1 MSKTSI
7 IGIKIIAPVRGQ
19 VEVKWSALDGEL
31 PTDHFARVLDR
42 VVGSLDVGPFLA
54 RAKSIK
60 GAAGRPLLCPRMMLV
75 LWLYAI
81 IDGVAAATEIEELT
95 RSHVAYRW
103 IVGGLRTSHDVISRF
118 RVEQG
123 EGFSK
128 VLSEVLARLLE
139 AGLLDLDVV
148 AQDGTRLRAS
158 AGAPSFRTA
167 PALEDCREHA
177 ALHLKA
183 VLAQGKDPHLS
194 QTMKV
199 SREVKAREYAARVEA
214 AIEALSTL
222 PANKKN
228 APRASTTDPDAR
240 VMKMGDGGFR
250 PAYNVQLAVAG
261 SELGGPRA
269 IVGVIVTNVGS
280 DMGSLTPMA
289 NDIEKRTG
297 SRPETVL
304 ADSNH
309 YKLSDLEE
317 VERLGTRPVVP
328 PPRPRKGSAIVKSD
342 NTKSPAPIAGTVP
355 VEKQPSVDEWRDEA
369 MSPAD
374 RQLYRRRAS
383 LSELANA
390 VLKGSYRMD
399 QLPVRGLARVTST
412 ITLYALCF
420 TLHQNIGRLANLI
433 AG

>member
-7 IGIKIIAPVRGQ
+7 TGIKIIAPVRGQ
-19 VEVKWSALDGEL
+19 VEVKWSAVDGEL
-31 PTDHFARVLDR
+31 PADHFARVLDR

-60 GAAGRPLLCPRMMLV
+60 GAPGRPLLCPRMMLV

-95 RSHVAYRW
+95 RSHLAYRW
-103 IVGGLRTSHDVISRF
+103 IVGDLRTSHDVISRF

-167 PALEDCREHA
+167 PALDDCREHA
-177 ALHLKA
+177 RLHLKA
-183 VLAQGKDPHLS
+183 VLAQAKDPELS

-199 SREVKAREYAARVEA
+199 VREAKAREYAARVEA

-222 PANKKN
+222 PANKKHE
-228 APRASTTDPDAR
+228 PRASTTDPDAR

-261 SELGGPRA
+261 SEMGGPRA
-269 IVGVIVTNVGS
+269 IVGVLVTKVGS

-289 NDIEKRTG
+289 NDVEKRTG
-297 SRPETVL
+297 SRPATVL

-309 YKLSDLEE
+309 YKISDLDE

-328 PPRPRKGSAIVKSD
+328 PPRPRKKTGA
-342 NTKSPAPIAGTVP
+342 AA
-355 VEKQPSVDEWRDEA
+355 EEQPTVDEWREQE

-390 VLKGSYRMD
+390 ALKGTYRMD
-399 QLPVRGLARVTST
+399 QLLVRGLPRVTAT

-420 TLHQNIGRLANLI
+420 TLHQNIGRLASLI